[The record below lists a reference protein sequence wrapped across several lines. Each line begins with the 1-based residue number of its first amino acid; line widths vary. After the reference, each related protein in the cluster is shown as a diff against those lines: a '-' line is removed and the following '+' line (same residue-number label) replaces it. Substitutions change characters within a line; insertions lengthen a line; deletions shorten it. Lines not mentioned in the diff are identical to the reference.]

1 MQSFVEPGG
10 RVISIRDGSRFT
22 LVASRAGQPAVVGLM
37 ESGSR
42 YGADVRVQPA
52 LIRAGSAPVLSGL
65 GATSSFERSF
75 GEIGWTDERG
85 LTLQVP
91 LFVVG
96 GAVLGG
102 VIMAAMAK
110 SPGLGAAVGAV
121 LGWGMTGL
129 ARATKGKE

>member
-52 LIRAGSAPVLSGL
+52 LIRAGAAPVLSGL

-85 LTLQVP
+85 LTLQAP
-91 LFVVG
+91 LFVIG

-110 SPGLGAAVGAV
+110 SPGLGAAVGAA